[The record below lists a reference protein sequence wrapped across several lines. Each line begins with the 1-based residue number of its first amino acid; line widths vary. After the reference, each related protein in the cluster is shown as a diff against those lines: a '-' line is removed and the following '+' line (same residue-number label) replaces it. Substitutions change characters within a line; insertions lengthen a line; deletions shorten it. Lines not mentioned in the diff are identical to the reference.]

1 MGRFIKDQH
10 FLNYLI
16 IFPMIAITAIC
27 IISLLILK
35 YQYNL
40 DPVCSFKIVER
51 NGKLVPLELNSPDD
65 SEPIGHFKRLD
76 DRIGLFLDSKEVRDV
91 TKCFQDYRSQISKI
105 DPYE

>member
-1 MGRFIKDQH
+1 MGRFIKEH
-10 FLNYLI
+10 HIINYLI
-16 IFPMIAITAIC
+16 IFPVIAMMAFC
-27 IISLLILK
+27 IISLLIYK

-40 DPVCSFKIVER
+40 DPVCGFKIAER
-51 NGKLVPLELNSPDD
+51 DGKLVPLELDSPDD